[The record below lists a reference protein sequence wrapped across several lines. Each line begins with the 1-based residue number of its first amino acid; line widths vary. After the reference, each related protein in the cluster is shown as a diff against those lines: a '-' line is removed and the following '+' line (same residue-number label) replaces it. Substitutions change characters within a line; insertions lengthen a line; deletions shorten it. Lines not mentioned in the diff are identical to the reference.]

1 MGCFNMSCAV
11 TGTPIMDGDDMIVAV
26 AAEADQMRS
35 IVAAMFFEAKYNDYG
50 TYCVESLEHS
60 LSKSPNDLSF
70 KWFCNFINTNG
81 QFVDDVVRTL
91 VKGTVVNEDNKE
103 DVSITYPGFMLRN
116 HRVVYIHK
124 AVWDKIVA
132 YQAGACE
139 EFYYFNPS
147 TYRTPEQVM
156 REQFEH
162 ANKRIALEQKM
173 DDNPTDTELLADA
186 RHQLVMMTITSMQLS
201 SELRGVFDG
210 SVVDITEQFC
220 KKYNVDFSDAQ
231 EHIIK
236 SVNTATAVSNFL
248 GAVNSNITTRYSGQ
262 DTSDQEHEV
271 MVSLIHDQN
280 EKRRHKWD
288 E

>member
-1 MGCFNMSCAV
+1 
-11 TGTPIMDGDDMIVAV
+11 
-26 AAEADQMRS
+26 
-35 IVAAMFFEAKYNDYG
+35 
-50 TYCVESLEHS
+50 
-60 LSKSPNDLSF
+60 
-70 KWFCNFINTNG
+70 
-81 QFVDDVVRTL
+81 VDDVVRTL